1 MKLVVLMYLE
11 EDAPNVQKLLTAHG
25 VTAYSELPVTGRGE
39 GTTGWYGTVAPF
51 KSRMLIAFVPA
62 AKADELT
69 TAIGTCTGCT
79 DPNRP
84 IRAWQMDV
92 EKAVTSMR
100 PTSSDES

>member
-11 EDAPNVQKLLTAHG
+11 EDAAHVQKLMATHG
-25 VTAYSELPVTGRGE
+25 VMAYSELPVTGHGQ

-69 TAIGTCTGCT
+69 AAISTCTGCT

-92 EKAVTSMR
+92 EKAVTSGL
-100 PTSSDES
+100 PNPNPEA